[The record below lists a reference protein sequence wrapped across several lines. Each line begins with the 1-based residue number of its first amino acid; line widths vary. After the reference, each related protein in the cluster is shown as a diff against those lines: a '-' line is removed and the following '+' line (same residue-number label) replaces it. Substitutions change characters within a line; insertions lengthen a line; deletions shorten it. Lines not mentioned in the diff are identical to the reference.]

1 MMMLLSCQCDL
12 DLDGGAL
19 ESVLPRTEGAL
30 RRCVNAR
37 RLLGRLGDSYRSMV
51 DAVLGL
57 CSAAWDVEI
66 QRYYEGRGPQ
76 MREKSLGRR
85 AECVRDEATV
95 VDGGGRPIAV
105 DAALCAVIH
114 ELAAIERAGWQ
125 PGDFFDGVLLDALR
139 TFVDPLIPRP
149 DVYDM
154 RAAA

>member
-57 CSAAWDVEI
+57 CSAAWDVETI
-66 QRYYEGRGPQ
+66 
-76 MREKSLGRR
+76 
-85 AECVRDEATV
+85 A
-95 VDGGGRPIAV
+95 AV